1 MVHLWAAGLRY
12 AMLLVKTIVST
23 VLRHYKVTTPLK
35 MADIELKLDI
45 LLKPVQGFPVVLEP
59 RTCS

>member
-1 MVHLWAAGLRY
+1 
-12 AMLLVKTIVST
+12 MLLMKTVVST

-35 MADIELKLDI
+35 MADIELKLDV